1 MMMEVGDFE
10 RKDGYYNEKL
20 QPVDEKICELLKQRK
35 ELAEGNPGHPLKVV
49 VKEWAEKY
57 GFYEE
62 YLHTVF
68 STLKLEDRY
77 KPRVKPNEFRC
88 QIPVM
93 RSAEQLGVFYSVV
106 TVRQYSNASVA
117 ILSADW
123 EESFNL
129 HYSERIH
136 REFVLE
142 IQGDQPY
149 DCRMENG
156 SGTTGKM
163 SQNFIISP
171 PLPDDLSNIE
181 FRVRAYNDYGK
192 EDPVGPD
199 IVLV

>member
-1 MMMEVGDFE
+1 MMMEFKRHE
-10 RKDGYYNEKL
+10 RKDGYYNENL
-20 QPVDEKICELLKQRK
+20 LPIDEKICELIHQRRVVS
-35 ELAEGNPGHPLKVV
+35 EGNPGHPLKAMVTD
-49 VKEWAEKY
+49 WAEKHN
-57 GFYEE
+57 FYEE
-62 YLHTVF
+62 YLHAVF
-68 STLKLEDRY
+68 STLNLEEIY
-77 KPRVKPNEFRC
+77 KPRVKPEEFRYNL
-88 QIPVM
+88 PVM

-117 ILSADW
+117 VLSADW

-181 FRVRAYNDYGK
+181 FRVRAYNGYGK
-192 EDPVGPD
+192 EDPVGPE